1 MAWGRVGSVDGAGP
15 GTVAAVGGW
24 VAKLLAPVVAVVAVV
39 AEVAVAP
46 VVAEVAV
53 G

>member
-15 GTVAAVGGW
+15 GTVAAVGGS
-24 VAKLLAPVVAVVAVV
+24 VAKILTSVVAVV

>member
-24 VAKLLAPVVAVVAVV
+24 VAKILAPVVAEVAVVAVV
-39 AEVAVAP
+39 AEVAV
-46 VVAEVAV
+46 